1 MSIYIIADLHLSPDT
16 KELNQSF
23 FNFCHNLIEGDVLYI
38 LGDFFD
44 YFIEPDPNNSLHPL
58 LKQHFLAL
66 KNRGIKVWFMH
77 GNRDFLLT
85 KKMASFFE
93 FNLTK
98 DNEVINSAGRRI
110 LLMHGDEL
118 CTAHKSYTHFRF
130 ISRCRLLQMLFFSC
144 TSYNYRQHIARN
156 MRQNS
161 RRNFERHNCVRE
173 QINEAEA
180 RRRLKKANCDIL
192 IHGHTHHVSVI
203 HRTDPKFSIYD
214 TGDWSSKG
222 YSYIKIASPNAMPE
236 ITICQLDGN
245 PTATLN

>member
-85 KKMASFFE
+85 KKWP
-93 FNLTK
+93 
-98 DNEVINSAGRRI
+98 
-110 LLMHGDEL
+110 
-118 CTAHKSYTHFRF
+118 
-130 ISRCRLLQMLFFSC
+130 LFLS
-144 TSYNYRQHIARN
+144 
-156 MRQNS
+156 
-161 RRNFERHNCVRE
+161 
-173 QINEAEA
+173 
-180 RRRLKKANCDIL
+180 L
-192 IHGHTHHVSVI
+192 I
-203 HRTDPKFSIYD
+203 
-214 TGDWSSKG
+214 
-222 YSYIKIASPNAMPE
+222 
-236 ITICQLDGN
+236 
-245 PTATLN
+245 